1 MNNKNDIKLKILS
14 VLLAI
19 FMWTFVINS
28 TNPTVNKTYR
38 NIPVVIKNQDNLE
51 KSGYTIVGNDESLTT
66 NIKLKGTRE
75 KLVGLKTSN
84 IYAYID
90 IADVKEGIQSVEIV
104 VDTPTGVTVDEL
116 EPEEINLNIQKV
128 IEKTLPVNLI
138 ISDKIKDGRIVEVNE
153 LSPEDIKVKGPASYI
168 NKIDRAE
175 VRIEDMDLLD
185 GKIHSLPVA
194 ILDRSGNKIS
204 GLDISN
210 DDINV
215 SFLVYETKKVPVNL
229 NTTGE
234 PAQGFEE
241 SSREVSPNKV
251 VIKGPESIIR
261 DIEQINTKP
270 ININN
275 LKSSSYGDVRLDL
288 PEYVEVYN
296 GENLVNYRIDVQKK
310 STNDKDDGKEE
321 EKKDE

>member
-1 MNNKNDIKLKILS
+1 MNNKNDTKLKILS

-153 LSPEDIKVKGPASYI
+153 LSPEDIKVKGPASYV

>member
-38 NIPVVIKNQDNLE
+38 NIPIVIKNQDSLE
-51 KSGYTIVGNDESLTT
+51 NSGYTIVGNDEPLTT

-75 KLVGLKTSN
+75 KLVGLKSSN

-90 IADVKEGIQSVEIV
+90 IADVKEGIQSVKIV
-104 VDTPTGVTVDEL
+104 VDTPSAVTVDEL

-128 IEKTLPVNLI
+128 IEKKVPVNLI

-153 LSPEDIKVKGPASYI
+153 LSPKNIKIKGPASYI

-175 VRIEDMDLLD
+175 VRIDDMDLLD
-185 GKIHSLPVA
+185 GKIHSLPVT
-194 ILDRSGNKIS
+194 ILDRSSKKIS
-204 GLDISN
+204 GLNISN
-210 DDINV
+210 EDINV
-215 SFLVYETKKVPVNL
+215 SFLVYETKKVPVDL
-229 NTTGE
+229 TTTGE
-234 PAQGFEE
+234 LAEGFEE

-261 DIEQINTKP
+261 DIDKINTKA

-275 LKSSSYGDVRLDL
+275 LKSASNGDVRLDL

-310 STNDKDDGKEE
+310 SDSDKDDGKEAE
-321 EKKDE
+321 EDE